1 MENAGRTHERLQSRP
16 LIHVE
21 QAGDE
26 CDPARIGKQ
35 LAKNNIPRDTRE
47 KWTPVI
53 LFDLG
58 ARGFHHLAVFDA
70 RRARGFTSA
79 AIQALVDML
88 YEGISERQAALIHE
102 H

>member
-1 MENAGRTHERLQSRP
+1 MKNAGRARERLQSRP

-21 QAGDE
+21 QARDE
-26 CDPARIGKQ
+26 CDAARVGKQ
-35 LAKNNIPRDTRE
+35 LAKNNIPRGTRE

-58 ARGFHHLAVFDA
+58 ARGFHQLAVFDA
-70 RRARGFTSA
+70 RGARGFTSA

-88 YEGISERQAALIHE
+88 YEGIAERQTALIH
-102 H
+102 